1 MVIASA
7 SQSPH
12 SAQHKK
18 RQGQHHKVSKHYV
31 KTYWPYLPML
41 IIVIVGFVINIG
53 LSAGQ
58 GVLSYATSMSPSA
71 LLQETNIQRGSND
84 RAALSLS
91 NKLSQAAQQKAND
104 MVARNYWSHTSP
116 EGTQP
121 WQVISSVGYS
131 YTTAGENL
139 AYGFDTSAGAMA
151 GWMNSPGHKANVLNV
166 NYTEVGFGI
175 ANSPDFQGDGE
186 QTVVVAMYA
195 SPKKAAPAP
204 VAKAKPTTP
213 AATPT
218 PTKTITPITPV
229 APATPPTPDPTPVA
243 TAEPTKEPET
253 VASQQP
259 VNEDT
264 VVPEEN
270 TQQLTSKEVARVDIL
285 TSGNAEWVA
294 LALAALISIGA
305 ITFVYRHLKMWRKF
319 LVRGE
324 AFVIHHP
331 ILDTVLVAVIVAG
344 FILTQAT
351 GVIH

>member
-1 MVIASA
+1 
-7 SQSPH
+7 
-12 SAQHKK
+12 
-18 RQGQHHKVSKHYV
+18 
-31 KTYWPYLPML
+31 ML

-53 LSAGQ
+53 LSGGQ

-71 LLQETNIQRGSND
+71 LLQETNIQRSSSE
-84 RAALSLS
+84 RAALSLN

-121 WQVISSVGYS
+121 WQVISSVGYA

-175 ANSPDFQGDGE
+175 ANSPNFQGDGE
-186 QTVVVAMYA
+186 QTIVVAMYA
-195 SPKKAAPAP
+195 SPKKVASAPVAKTKPVAPPAAPAP
-204 VAKAKPTTP
+204 
-213 AATPT
+213 
-218 PTKTITPITPV
+218 KTV
-229 APATPPTPDPTPVA
+229 APAPVTPPTPETTPIA
-243 TAEPTKEPET
+243 AEPIKEPET
-253 VASQQP
+253 TATQQP

-264 VVPEEN
+264 VIPEES

-285 TSGNAEWVA
+285 TSGNAEWAA
-294 LALAALISIGA
+294 LALAALISVGA

-331 ILDTVLVAVIVAG
+331 LLDTVLVAVVVAG